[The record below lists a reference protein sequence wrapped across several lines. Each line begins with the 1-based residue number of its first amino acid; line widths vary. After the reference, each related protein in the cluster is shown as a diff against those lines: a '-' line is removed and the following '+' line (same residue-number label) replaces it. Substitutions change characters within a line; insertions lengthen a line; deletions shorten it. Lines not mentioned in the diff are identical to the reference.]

1 MRACG
6 KARGARDWQRVL
18 AYSCMDWCSV
28 RALCVCAD
36 NLCSCAFHV
45 RACGKAGALAF
56 TEARS
61 RNEFPNRTDPFL
73 SERGPS
79 SPSTF
84 VQMPCG
90 LIGVLQLMQDT
101 LGLELY
107 VFDIVVSVES
117 KQGGAGT

>member
-18 AYSCMDWCSV
+18 AYSCMGLCSV
-28 RALCVCAD
+28 RTLCVCA
-36 NLCSCAFHV
+36 LVRFTCV
-45 RACGKAGALAF
+45 RAWGKAGALVL
-56 TEARS
+56 TEALS